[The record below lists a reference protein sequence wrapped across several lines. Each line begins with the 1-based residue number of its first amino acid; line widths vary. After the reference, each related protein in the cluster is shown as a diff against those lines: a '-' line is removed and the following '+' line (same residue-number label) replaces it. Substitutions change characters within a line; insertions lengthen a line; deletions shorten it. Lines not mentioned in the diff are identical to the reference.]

1 MPSVLKHISSLSVCH
16 RVTSV
21 LQLKA
26 WKLQNRQVFLTNWSE
41 KFLQFG
47 LICLSYIFQASIMF
61 IQLQSLDL
69 KSQVS
74 DPSFPDM
81 DLRGRFSFNHYRKR
95 ICRVKF
101 LIEHFRIWIYDCG
114 FHSIISRRW
123 FAECEFQSS
132 LGLGL
137 DFEPGFASRVW
148 TWPHNRPIQVY
159 VSDPRP
165 ILVVTKQLCTPKN

>member
-1 MPSVLKHISSLSVCH
+1 
-16 RVTSV
+16 
-21 LQLKA
+21 
-26 WKLQNRQVFLTNWSE
+26 
-41 KFLQFG
+41 
-47 LICLSYIFQASIMF
+47 
-61 IQLQSLDL
+61 
-69 KSQVS
+69 
-74 DPSFPDM
+74 M
-81 DLRGRFSFNHYRKR
+81 DLRLRFSFNHYRKR

-114 FHSIISRRW
+114 FHSIISRRG

-148 TWPHNRPIQVY
+148 TRPHNRPIRVY

-165 ILVVTKQLCTPKN
+165 ILLCPGPWHGHNAVFPQKKWSQVWDTAWSLFCWHLNFHLDLGFYDYMPSVRYDIWNKLKKSEGD